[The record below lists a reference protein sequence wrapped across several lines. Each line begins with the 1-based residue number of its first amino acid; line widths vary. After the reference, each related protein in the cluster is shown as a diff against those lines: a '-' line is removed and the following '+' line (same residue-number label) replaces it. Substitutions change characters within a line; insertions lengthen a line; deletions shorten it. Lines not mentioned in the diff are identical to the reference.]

1 MSIWTGNYCN
11 CRRFIQR
18 FYFQWNKAGMQLTVA
33 KWQTHLCSWI
43 IFYYKRSSLC
53 LIIQGLQL
61 QKPQK
66 EDVLQKKLWTKAI
79 GKIIYGL
86 SIVWHLLYCF
96 GNDIKYNFCSH
107 IKKTKTLAFLIK
119 IHNFVRKSG
128 FLSFC
133 LNKFLIELIY
143 FEEDQKQ

>member
-1 MSIWTGNYCN
+1 MIDQPQDPAFSSNIITFTTITTTTTTSTTTTTN
-11 CRRFIQR
+11 
-18 FYFQWNKAGMQLTVA
+18 TT
-33 KWQTHLCSWI
+33 KWASQPL
-43 IFYYKRSSLC
+43 KGE
-53 LIIQGLQL
+53 IQGIQL
-61 QKPQK
+61 QMPQK
-66 EDVLQKKLWTKAI
+66 DDVLLKKYCAKAR

-119 IHNFVRKSG
+119 IHNFVRKSE